1 MKTKP
6 KREGSPLPSSPGG
19 LRGPDEA
26 GQKGGEKM
34 DYIAFFLLG
43 AMVGWALGIE
53 TAFGFL
59 RSRKQFKSGK
69 WVFKAER
76 R

>member
-1 MKTKP
+1 
-6 KREGSPLPSSPGG
+6 
-19 LRGPDEA
+19 
-26 GQKGGEKM
+26 M
-34 DYIAFFLLG
+34 DYIVFFLLG
-43 AMVGWALGIE
+43 AMVGWTLGIE